1 MWLHPRQTGVFIL
14 KDSWRKQNGMLRMLT
29 QKVYIT
35 SKSDL
40 WYHFYIPNSYWS
52 RLCNMASWFP
62 HQTKDRSRTL
72 VALNDSLWENF
83 SLHFEETKLCTVS
96 RCAGLRTDV
105 WVPQPFP
112 SIPLHGL
119 CIVIFTLTLK
129 KHSLFTWFLQQIRI
143 KEDYDH
149 NDTICKMRF
158 QFHVVLCYFLVK
170 RKLKGSKRCDY
181 FHSNGSCESF
191 NPLL

>member
-1 MWLHPRQTGVFIL
+1 
-14 KDSWRKQNGMLRMLT
+14 MLRMLT

-62 HQTKDRSRTL
+62 HQTKDRSGTL

-112 SIPLHGL
+112 SSIPLHGL

-143 KEDYDH
+143 KEDFL
-149 NDTICKMRF
+149 TLRF
-158 QFHVVLCYFLVK
+158 HTPQCCSSFCVQMQSQGQEKSCVRFEHETHAIT
-170 RKLKGSKRCDY
+170 KGSLRAEACM
-181 FHSNGSCESF
+181 
-191 NPLL
+191 P